1 VNEGVEYMEEAPE
14 KKSFFYFNKR
24 LNEAEGGEIWRIYYS
39 PECIKSVIII
49 LTYIL
54 LGGIAALLSILLIFR
69 GGTPITLLDR
79 RMVIGLPLTFLG
91 AHLTAAGVYTISRLN
106 KGESED
112 RN

>member
-1 VNEGVEYMEEAPE
+1 VNEGVEHMEETPE
-14 KKSFFYFNKR
+14 KKSFFYFNKSDGSK
-24 LNEAEGGEIWRIYYS
+24 GGEIWRIYYT

-69 GGTPITLLDR
+69 GGTPTTLLDR

-112 RN
+112 CN